1 MFGIESSEQQH
12 MPPVSTQPWFPAAS
26 LGQRHMNSEQ
36 TFDGTLEDYSSEV
49 WIITHLFKPNALF
62 LMFSECISALWVSR
76 SASNAVQTAVLTVR

>member
-36 TFDGTLEDYSSEV
+36 TFDGTLEGYSSEV
-49 WIITHLFKPNALF
+49 WIHYTSL
-62 LMFSECISALWVSR
+62 
-76 SASNAVQTAVLTVR
+76 QTKCFIFNVF